1 MIELGSG
8 KQSLQLS
15 TAVIGASGVFGFS
28 TEYARLMDLSKLGAF
43 VTNPITLKP
52 RRAAEGTHVVALD
65 SGVLI
70 HTGLPNPG
78 VHKTHQ
84 LHAARWKN
92 MPTPVVVHVIAA
104 NPDEL
109 VQCVQVIDQHYGVD
123 GIEIGIHDEFV
134 HREVRKFIEAAR
146 SHTHLPI
153 LAQLPLNTAVQ
164 VALAAE
170 DGGADA
176 LVVAASPRGTAR
188 DPLTGQFVGG
198 RVYGPWLK
206 PLGLRAVGQICARAK
221 IPVIGA
227 GGIFNPID
235 ARDYIAAGAK
245 AVQIDAVAWL
255 RPAMVETICRD
266 LGGLELTRKAGSFED
281 EWWPGIG
288 ETAVMRAQLL
298 PSPPPMPPVK
308 PPPELPR

>member
-1 MIELGSG
+1 MIDIGSG
-8 KQSLQLS
+8 KQSLHLA
-15 TAVIGASGVFGFS
+15 TEVIGASGVFGYS
-28 TEYARLMDLSKLGAF
+28 TEYARLLDLSKLGAF
-43 VTNPITLKP
+43 VTNPVTLKP

-78 VHKTHQ
+78 IHKVHQ
-84 LHAARWKN
+84 LHASRWKN
-92 MPTPVVVHVIAA
+92 MPTPIVVHVIAA
-104 NPDEL
+104 NPEEL
-109 VQCVQVIDQHYGVD
+109 AQCVQIIDQHYGVD

-134 HREVRKFIEAAR
+134 HREVRKFMEAAR
-146 SHTHLPI
+146 SNTHLPI
-153 LAQLPLNTAVQ
+153 LAQLPLATAGQ

-188 DPLTGQFVGG
+188 DPLTGKFVGG
-198 RVYGPWLK
+198 RIYGPWLK
-206 PLGLRAVGQICARAK
+206 PQGLRAVGQIAARAK

-235 ARDYIAAGAK
+235 ARDYIEAGAK

-255 RPAMVETICRD
+255 RPSMVEIICRD
-266 LGGLELTRKAGSFED
+266 LGGLEATRRSGAFDD
-281 EWWPGIG
+281 EWWPGMN
-288 ETAVMRAQLL
+288 ETAALRAQLL
-298 PSPPPMPPVK
+298 ASPPPVKQPPQ
-308 PPPELPR
+308 LPR